1 MEKGFQTL
9 SNRYETVVV
18 MLDFLEM
25 LSGGDLRSDGRS
37 NEVVEIVL
45 RNPQLLGKLIEAL
58 SVPDDV
64 IRGRAADALEK
75 VSRTR
80 PELVQEH
87 LPLLIK
93 LAYNDKVPMVKFHI
107 AMIFGNL
114 KTSGEI
120 FDQITYALFHLLRDE
135 SVFVKSWAMVSLC
148 IISRRNKGVRGEII
162 ERIRPFKNHK
172 SIAIRSKV
180 AKALKILENLN
191 EPIPPNWLKAKD
203 SQVH

>member
-1 MEKGFQTL
+1 M
-9 SNRYETVVV
+9 V
-18 MLDFLEM
+18 DFLEM

-45 RNPQLLGKLIEAL
+45 RSPQLLGKLIEAL
-58 SVPDDV
+58 SETDDV

-80 PELVQEH
+80 PELVKEH

-93 LAYNDKVPMVKFHI
+93 LAYDDKVPMVKFHI

-114 KTSGEI
+114 KTSGEM
-120 FDQITYALFHLLRDE
+120 FDQITSALFHLLQDE
-135 SVFVKSWAMVSLC
+135 SVFVKSWVIVSLC
-148 IISRRNKGVRGEII
+148 IISRRNKKIQEKTIEEI
-162 ERIRPFKNHK
+162 RHFQNHK

-180 AKALKILENLN
+180 AKALKILENN
-191 EPIPPNWLKAKD
+191 EPIPPNWLKAKE

>member
-1 MEKGFQTL
+1 M
-9 SNRYETVVV
+9 V
-18 MLDFLEM
+18 DFLGM

-37 NEVVEIVL
+37 KEVVEEVL

-58 SVPDDV
+58 SEPDDV

-75 VSRTR
+75 ISRTH
-80 PELVQEH
+80 PESVQEH

-114 KTSGEI
+114 KVSGEL
-120 FDQITYALFHLLRDE
+120 FDQVTSTLFHLLQDE
-135 SVFVKSWAMVSLC
+135 SVFVKSWAIVSLC
-148 IISRRNKGVRGEII
+148 IISRRNKDIREKTI
-162 ERIRPFKNHK
+162 ENIRSLQNHK

-180 AKALKILENLN
+180 DKALKILEKN

>member
-1 MEKGFQTL
+1 
-9 SNRYETVVV
+9 VVV
-18 MLDFLEM
+18 LVDFLEM

-37 NEVVEIVL
+37 NEVVEEVL

-58 SVPDDV
+58 SEPDDV

-75 VSRTR
+75 ISRTR
-80 PELVQEH
+80 PESVQEH

-114 KTSGEI
+114 ETSGETLK
-120 FDQITYALFHLLRDE
+120 QITSALFHLLQDE
-135 SVFVKSWAMVSLC
+135 SVFVKSWVIVSLC
-148 IISRRNKGVRGEII
+148 IISRRNKDIREETIGK
-162 ERIRPFKNHK
+162 IRPLQNSK

-180 AKALKILENLN
+180 AKALKILEKN
-191 EPIPPNWLKAKD
+191 EPIPPNWLKAKP
-203 SQVH
+203 S